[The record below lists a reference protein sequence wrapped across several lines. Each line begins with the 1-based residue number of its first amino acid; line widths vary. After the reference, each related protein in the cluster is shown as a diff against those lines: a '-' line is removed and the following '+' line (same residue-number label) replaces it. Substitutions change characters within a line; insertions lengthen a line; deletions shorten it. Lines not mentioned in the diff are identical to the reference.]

1 MPTEIQ
7 MVYTDI
13 QTGRIARITDYFP
26 MITPADLEELTW
38 QNVQYKS
45 IPTEAY
51 QNPNNWEVNMMSI
64 FKKSPG
70 EVSDENKIRLD
81 ALNVCA
87 SCLENISRIINIM
100 RFRRTKHVYGWP
112 QLVPMYM
119 TEIKTYKETN
129 IAGPLLSSLVTD
141 INELPVSIAEFEL
154 ANTDYEIFLQST
166 EVMRNKWIRQIKQ
179 AENPAETLDLIKRA
193 LGI

>member
-1 MPTEIQ
+1 MPAEIQ

-38 QNVQYKS
+38 QNVQYKF
-45 IPTEAY
+45 IPTEVY
-51 QNPNNWEVNMMSI
+51 QNVNNWEVNMMGI
-64 FKKSPG
+64 FKKAPG
-70 EVSDENKIRLD
+70 EVSDETKNRLD
-81 ALNVCA
+81 ALNLRA
-87 SCLENISRIINIM
+87 SCLEGISRLVNIM

-112 QLVPMYM
+112 QLVPMYIA
-119 TEIKTYKETN
+119 EIKTYRETN

-141 INELPVSIAEFEL
+141 INELPISIAEFEL
-154 ANTDYEIFLQST
+154 ANADYENFLQST
-166 EVMRNKWIRQIKQ
+166 EVMRNKWVRQIKQ
-179 AENPAETLDLIKRA
+179 AENPEVTLALIKRA